1 MPLNGDFNLFE
12 DDDGSGW
19 IVYNSDKNGHLCG
32 ACHISPCDCGAE
44 TPVSRHFR
52 PKSLNICPDRLGAN
66 IGKVEKNHVS
76 AGFQMSVER
85 LTADFTASGADAI
98 FLFHVPMVRV
108 VENEH
113 LPRQAQDCHHVCK
126 SSLQTLVFLS
136 QR

>member
-1 MPLNGDFNLFE
+1 MAISTCLRTMTARVGLFTTQIKT
-12 DDDGSGW
+12 DTSAAPATSRRA
-19 IVYNSDKNGHLCG
+19 IVVRKRLF
-32 ACHISPCDCGAE
+32 
-44 TPVSRHFR
+44 RHFK

-108 VENEH
+108 VENDH